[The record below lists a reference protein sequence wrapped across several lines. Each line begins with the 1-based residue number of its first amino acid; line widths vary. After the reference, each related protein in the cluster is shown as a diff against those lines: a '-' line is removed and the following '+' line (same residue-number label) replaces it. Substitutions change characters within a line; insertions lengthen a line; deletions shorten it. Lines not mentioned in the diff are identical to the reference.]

1 MYSSGVTL
9 RKPYG
14 CTLVKGMRVPCVYS
28 MFGVARDTSSSRSAR
43 CTLCLEL
50 PGRLLPAWSD
60 LGRLVPLP
68 RAPACFLVCEPS
80 GCRARSVFGRR
91 VISYIG
97 ATVDWALIT
106 ACPLRVFT
114 ACSHCV
120 FSLRGLTA
128 CNRSCSGGLQHIG
141 VASSVLCRSCLVYSM
156 FGVARAYSA
165 VRRWSCLCVLYVW
178 SCQAYSRSEGFR
190 WTPALELLVRTPLR
204 TGVTLCSSLEL
215 SVRTLCLELPGVL

>member
-50 PGRLLPAWSD
+50 PGRPLPAWSD

-91 VISYIG
+91 VICYIG
-97 ATVDWALIT
+97 ATVDWALS
-106 ACPLRVFT
+106 LRV
-114 ACSHCV
+114 HCV
-120 FSLRGLTA
+120 LYVW
-128 CNRSCSGGLQHIG
+128 SCVVSRRVIG
-141 VASSVLCRSCLVYSM
+141 VAQVDSSTLELPRAYSVGVVQRTLYLELLGRTLLFVVGVVCAYSM
-156 FGVARAYSA
+156 FGVARRTL
-165 VRRWSCLCVLYVW
+165 VRSCASGLQHWSCLFN
-178 SCQAYSRSEGFR
+178 SASNRG
-190 WTPALELLVRTPLR
+190 
-204 TGVTLCSSLEL
+204 
-215 SVRTLCLELPGVL
+215 